1 LGSASDL
8 KNSGPVSPAS
18 AAETVSPPT
27 QLLLQNWQNMANK
40 TITTLPFIADMQAVD
55 SENARCI
62 RMRRG
67 T

>member
-1 LGSASDL
+1 
-8 KNSGPVSPAS
+8 
-18 AAETVSPPT
+18 
-27 QLLLQNWQNMANK
+27 MANK
-40 TITTLPFIADMQAVD
+40 TIKTLPFIADMQAVD